1 MTGVLPISNDLTRET
16 LYWQDVHMSDI
27 PFAEDDVTESLSSDL
42 ELPDFMMGN
51 FVNTIH
57 SLHGAVLS

>member
-1 MTGVLPISNDLTRET
+1 
-16 LYWQDVHMSDI
+16 MSDI
-27 PFAEDDVTESLSSDL
+27 PFAEDDVTESLFNDL
-42 ELPDFMMGN
+42 ELPHFMMGN